1 MSFQPPSSS
10 FPQQRNES
18 SEGSRRRAFI
28 EIPGYEIEREIGRG
42 GMATVY
48 LAIQQSLGRQVAL
61 KVLALE
67 PDTDDD
73 FSQRFNKEGRI
84 LAQLVHPNI
93 VTIYDISITDDHY
106 FFSMEYLPGGTLKQR
121 IRQGLSLESAVQIT
135 RSIAKALG
143 YAHEKG
149 VVHRDIKPFNILF
162 RQDDT
167 PILTDFGVARVAES
181 KTINTLMGS
190 TIGSPGY
197 MSPEQ
202 ARGEIATTQSDLYS
216 LGVVVY
222 EMLVGRP
229 PYEADNAIAVALKH
243 LYDPIPKLPKEC
255 SYFQPVIDKLLAKKN
270 SDRYKNAN
278 EFLDAFDAAIP
289 GSGVGSLPR
298 VKTSLGS
305 VSVAEFTN
313 GKLRALLDT
322 NRKWRFPVLGALIAI
337 AVIVVAYS
345 LKVKR
350 PVKDADISR
359 YPQLAEQT
367 KEVRR
372 KQEVSAA
379 LKRAESQ
386 LQAKLLSGDSE
397 DSAESL
403 YRHALKLEPGNVQ
416 ALTGLQNIATEY
428 EKQAQNRF
436 DAGALQEGL
445 NYVNQGL
452 AVAPAHEGLMHLRR
466 EIERRFAE
474 MKAEQTRQEEQ
485 RQRQLQA
492 EQFLMQA
499 QSSFREGAWEVT
511 LAHIEQGLLAIP
523 DHRDLLALREQV
535 KVRLAEQVRQQAEA
549 QRRREEEARRQAE
562 IVERQKAEQTRRLQE
577 AEQYLGRALEDQ
589 RNGQYA
595 AGLQQIEKGLA
606 LVPDHAQSIRLRE
619 EMRAQ
624 LAAEQKRQAEQAKR
638 EQDIAALLKQA
649 DAQWKTKQWI
659 EPAGNN
665 AVATYREVLK
675 LDPDNAPARDGLG
688 RIAQEYERQA
698 RQQRDAGALQ
708 ESLAQIE
715 KGLTVLPNHEGLAGL
730 RQEVERGIAEAK
742 AQQAREEAQR
752 LQADHFF
759 TQAQSSFR
767 QGTLEEGLHQIEQ
780 GLTVSPSH
788 PGLLTLREQVK
799 AQLAEQS
806 RQQAEAQRRRE
817 EEAQRQAEL
826 AERQKAEQ
834 ARQEEVVQRRREE
847 ALWQAEEAERRRTEK
862 AWQQAEAA
870 RRLKE
875 ADLYLTEVLEKQ
887 QGGQYVEGLRQI
899 EKGLALVPNHAELIR
914 LRDEIGTQLAAE
926 QKRQAEQAKR
936 EQKIA
941 ALLKQADVQWKRKQ
955 LTEPAGNNAEATY
968 RQVLELDAKN
978 APAQAGL
985 SRIAQEY
992 LQQARQRQSAGAFQE
1007 SLKQI
1012 DKGLAVVPNQ
1022 EELLRLREEVHTQF
1036 AGERQKLEQQRLE
1049 QQQRETQRQEQEQ
1062 QKKLEQQ
1069 KEAQRQQ
1076 EEKQQKQQQKQQKE
1090 QKQQKRQQDQQR
1102 KEQQRLEQQ
1111 QQEQQKKLEQQ
1122 QRQEEKLWLDQQRR
1136 EQQRLEQQR
1145 QQERQREQQKKLE
1158 QQRLQEKE
1166 QLEQKKRI
1174 EQQRLEQQRQE
1185 QQPPKQSQPETTTKP
1200 RVFGTF

>member
-18 SEGSRRRAFI
+18 SGGSRRQAFI

-93 VTIYDISITDDHY
+93 VTIYDISMTDDHY

-181 KTINTLMGS
+181 KTINTIKGS

-202 ARGEIATTQSDLYS
+202 ARGEIATIQSDLYS

-222 EMLVGRP
+222 EMLTGHP
-229 PYEADNAIAVALKH
+229 PYEADNAITIILKH
-243 LYDPIPKLPKEC
+243 LHDPIPKLPKG
-255 SYFQPVIDKLLAKKN
+255 YFHFQPIIDKLLAKKS
-270 SDRYKNAN
+270 SDRYKNAS

-289 GSGVGSLPR
+289 GSGIGSLPR
-298 VKTSLGS
+298 VKAGLGS
-305 VSVAEFTN
+305 VNIAEFISE
-313 GKLRALLDT
+313 KFRALLDT
-322 NRKWRFPVLGALIAI
+322 NRKWRFAVLTTLIAI
-337 AVIVVAYS
+337 AVIVAAYS

-359 YPQLAEQT
+359 RPQLAEQT
-367 KEVRR
+367 KEARR
-372 KQEVSAA
+372 EQEVSAA
-379 LKRAESQ
+379 LKRAKSQ

-403 YRHALKLEPGNVQ
+403 YRRVLKLEPGNVQ
-416 ALTGLQNIATEY
+416 ALTGLQSIATEY

-452 AVAPAHEGLMHLRR
+452 AVAPAHEGLMRLRR

-562 IVERQKAEQTRRLQE
+562 IAEHQKAEQTRRLQE
-577 AEQYLGRALEDQ
+577 VEQYLGRALEDQ

-595 AGLQQIEKGLA
+595 AGLQQIEKSLA
-606 LVPDHAQSIRLRE
+606 LVPDHTQSIRLRE

-638 EQDIAALLKQA
+638 EQNIAALLKQA
-649 DAQWKTKQWI
+649 DAQWKTKQWV
-659 EPAGNN
+659 EPVGNN

-708 ESLAQIE
+708 ESLTQIE

-742 AQQAREEAQR
+742 AQQAREEERR
-752 LQADHFF
+752 LQADHFS

-767 QGTLEEGLHQIEQ
+767 QGALEEGLHQIEQ
-780 GLTVSPSH
+780 GLTVLPSH

-799 AQLAEQS
+799 AQLAEQ
-806 RQQAEAQRRRE
+806 
-817 EEAQRQAEL
+817 
-826 AERQKAEQ
+826 
-834 ARQEEVVQRRREE
+834 ARQEEMVQRRREE

-875 ADLYLTEVLEKQ
+875 ADLYLTEALEKQ
-887 QGGQYVEGLRQI
+887 RGGQYVEGLRQI

-968 RQVLELDAKN
+968 RQILELDAKN

-985 SRIAQEY
+985 DRIAQEY

-1012 DKGLAVVPNQ
+1012 EKGLAVVPNQ
-1022 EELLRLREEVHTQF
+1022 EELLRLHEEVRTQLS
-1036 AGERQKLEQQRLE
+1036 AEQRKLEQQRLD
-1049 QQQRETQRQEQEQ
+1049 QQQHETKRQEQEQ
-1062 QKKLEQQ
+1062 QKKLERQQ
-1069 KEAQRQQ
+1069 KKQQRQ
-1076 EEKQQKQQQKQQKE
+1076 EQQKE
-1090 QKQQKRQQDQQR
+1090 QEQQKRQQDQLR
-1102 KEQQRLEQQ
+1102 REQQRLEQQ
-1111 QQEQQKKLEQQ
+1111 QRKQQRQEQQKKLEQQ
-1122 QRQEEKLWLDQQRR
+1122 RQEEGQQQDQQRR
-1136 EQQRLEQQR
+1136 EQQH
-1145 QQERQREQQKKLE
+1145 
-1158 QQRLQEKE
+1158 
-1166 QLEQKKRI
+1166 
-1174 EQQRLEQQRQE
+1174 LEQQRQE
-1185 QQPPKQSQPETTTKP
+1185 QQKRIEQQRQEQQRPKQPQSETTIKP